1 MKLLGSDLPGPTRWP
16 LASIGANFAGLSVF
30 ATFFGTWLVGGLKAS
45 AGQASVAFML
55 AGVGGVFGG
64 YLGGRLTD
72 RLGPRPVAVTGSL
85 LQVCCTA
92 VLLLPWSEVWSACTV
107 LIVMTFL
114 QPLRGVAQRIAL
126 ADCVADDE
134 REGAFAGYRLVVNI
148 GSLMGPLLGAGLV
161 GVGWWALHL
170 EVVLIY
176 LVSALF
182 AARLPARAPRAD
194 DGRPV
199 SGGDAP
205 VATGAS
211 PERRPVAVVFGD
223 WRLYCLM
230 FATTAAWTAVY
241 MYETVLPIALT
252 QSYGLSPSQWGLV
265 YSLGPALIV
274 VFQLRVTRWL
284 SGFAPVSRLLWGT
297 ASMGAAFLVLLVDAS
312 LWSVAALVVVFVAGD
327 LIWGPASEDAALRM
341 APDGHRG
348 AYVGVLTS
356 SIWLGSALAPGV
368 GLPLREHAGNTV
380 LWAGTTVIALLSGLG
395 YVVTDRSSR
404 AAVNRAASQT
414 GVAAERMSS

>member
-1 MKLLGSDLPGPTRWP
+1 MELLGADLPAPTRWP

-30 ATFFGTWLVGGLKAS
+30 ATFFGTWLVGGLDAS

-55 AGVGGVFGG
+55 AGAGGVVGGYV
-64 YLGGRLTD
+64 GGRLTD
-72 RLGPRPVAVTGSL
+72 RLGPRPVAVCGSL

-92 VLLLPWSEVWSACTV
+92 ALLLPWLEVWSACTI

-126 ADCVADDE
+126 ADAVDDEE
-134 REGAFAGYRLVVNI
+134 REGAFAGYRLVVNV

-161 GVGWWALHL
+161 SVGWWALHV
-170 EVVLIY
+170 EVVVIY
-176 LVSALF
+176 LVSSLF
-182 AARLPARAPRAD
+182 ASRLPAHNPQAG
-194 DGRPV
+194 DGKPA
-199 SGGDAP
+199 SGGGVP
-205 VATGAS
+205 VAPAAE
-211 PERRPVAVVFGD
+211 PERRPVAVIFGD
-223 WRLYCLM
+223 WPLYCLM

-252 QSYGLSPSQWGLV
+252 QNYGLSPSEWGLV

-274 VFQLRVTRWL
+274 IFQLRITRWL
-284 SGFAPVSRLLWGT
+284 SGFAPVFRLLWGT
-297 ASMGAAFLVLLVDAS
+297 ALMGVAFLTLIVDAS
-312 LWSVAALVVVFVAGD
+312 LWAVAVLVVVFVAGD

-380 LWAGTTVIALLSGLG
+380 LWVGTTVIALLSGLG
-395 YVVTDRSSR
+395 YVVTNRSSR

-414 GVAAERMSS
+414 DVAAERMSS